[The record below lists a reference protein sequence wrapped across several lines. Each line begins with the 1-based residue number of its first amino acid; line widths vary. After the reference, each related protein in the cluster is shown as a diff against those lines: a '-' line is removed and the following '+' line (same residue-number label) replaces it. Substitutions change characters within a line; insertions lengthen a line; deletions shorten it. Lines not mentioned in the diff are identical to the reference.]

1 MAKKKSNKQTG
12 KEVNEDSVSKSAQRK
27 NNRAKKREAKAAQKR
42 RSQLTQIAIASL
54 AVIAV
59 VAALAWPRAGVK
71 AVSQVR
77 LINDPQVGAEAAPVI
92 ITEFG
97 DFGCHGCQA
106 WHEAG
111 IKDQILEDYGDK
123 VQFVWKDFPVI
134 THQSPKAAEAGQ
146 CAHDQDM
153 FWEFHDLV
161 YESHAGLAINTLKR
175 HAATVGLDVDAFNT
189 CLDSG
194 QHEATVAH
202 DLEFSRNLRLRGT
215 PSFRVNGR
223 TLPGPPGYQQLAGI
237 IENELATSN

>member
-1 MAKKKSNKQTG
+1 MAKKSKVKQSEEAT
-12 KEVNEDSVSKSAQRK
+12 E
-27 NNRAKKREAKAAQKR
+27 AKKSKKVLRREAKAAQKR
-42 RSQLTQIAIASL
+42 RSQLTQIVVGSL
-54 AVIAV
+54 AVIAI

-71 AVSQVR
+71 AVSQLR
-77 LINDPQVGAEAAPVI
+77 LVNDPQIGTEAAPVI
-92 ITEFG
+92 ITEFA

-111 IKDQILEDYGDK
+111 IKDQILEEYGDK

-146 CAHDQDM
+146 CAHDQGL

-161 YESHAGLAINTLKR
+161 YESHAGLAVSTLKG
-175 HAATVGLDVDAFNT
+175 HAETVGLDMDAFNK

-194 QHEATVAH
+194 QHEATVNH
-202 DLEFSRNLRLRGT
+202 DLEFGRSLRLRAT

-223 TLPGPPGYQQLAGI
+223 TLPGPPGYEQLAGI
-237 IENELATSN
+237 IENDLASN